1 MAQAPPSASEMFSDA
16 GSPIE
21 VAERFEAYKETLNK
35 TMSAPRPVPGGPGY
49 EQQTNAANL
58 EKALGSVEIAKALSP
73 ELVDSVRNALTE
85 ANLTKAGASEWTTSN
100 PVSSGLVAFDLEAP
114 AKLLTPRPTPL
125 RNRIARR
132 RGIGLAH
139 RFKVISGFT
148 GTGTGGV
155 GTFFPGITEA
165 GMTSQGGPGTAFG
178 PATWLRG
185 ASISY
190 AGYDQAVNYK
200 QYSVSDSVSWAAQFS
215 GQGYEDIRQL
225 SQTAL
230 LWSSMLLEERMLLG
244 SRGTDSGFSGA
255 LAAPTGVALTARAAT
270 GSEVGN
276 TADIATLYV
285 YVVAV
290 GMWGNGVASS
300 VVSTTGLSAATGDV
314 VDVTWNDV
322 PGALGY
328 QVFCGTTTGVANS
341 YAATVSGSAPGA
353 APGSVTSSPAAGT
366 AAHPVTINF
375 TGAGTG
381 GAPNAGSQPSS
392 TDASAYATG
401 YDGILSYCT
410 GTSAGYTARL
420 NNTFAGADGANV
432 GNTFSNAFASLY
444 DSVKADPDEILANGH
459 DRKQVSDQLK
469 SESSASYRI
478 VLDNATEAHNA
489 QIGALVT
496 GIQNEVTGKMTTL
509 TVHPWLPQGNM
520 PIISWTLPLPD
531 TNVSDVFAVYNVQD
545 YMGITWPVNQ
555 FLYETS
561 SYWYG
566 TMVCYAPA
574 WCGSIQSIYKA

>member
-1 MAQAPPSASEMFSDA
+1 M
-16 GSPIE
+16 
-21 VAERFEAYKETLNK
+21 
-35 TMSAPRPVPGGPGY
+35 
-49 EQQTNAANL
+49 
-58 EKALGSVEIAKALSP
+58 
-73 ELVDSVRNALTE
+73 
-85 ANLTKAGASEWTTSN
+85 
-100 PVSSGLVAFDLEAP
+100 
-114 AKLLTPRPTPL
+114 
-125 RNRIARR
+125 
-132 RGIGLAH
+132 AH

-155 GTFFPGITEA
+155 GTFFPGITE
-165 GMTSQGGPGTAFG
+165 GGVNSQGTGFEPGGSPFPTY
-178 PATWLRG
+178 LRG
-185 ASISY
+185 APISY

-200 QYSVSDSVSWAAQFS
+200 QFSVSDVVSWAAQFS
-215 GQGYEDIRQL
+215 GQGYEDVRQL

-255 LAAPTGVALTARAAT
+255 LAAPTGVTLTARAAT
-270 GSEVGN
+270 GNEVGN
-276 TADIATLYV
+276 TADIANLYV

-300 VVSTTGLSAATGDV
+300 VATTTGLAAATGDV
-314 VDVTWNDV
+314 VDVVFNDV
-322 PGALGY
+322 SGALGY
-328 QVFCGTTTGVANS
+328 QIFAGTTTGVANC
-341 YAATVSGSAPGA
+341 YAAQVSGGQIAA
-353 APGSVTSSPAAGT
+353 APGVVGASPAAGT
-366 AAHPVTINF
+366 SSAKLTINF
-375 TGAGTG
+375 TGGGTG
-381 GAPNAGSQPSS
+381 GAPNSGAQPSA

-410 GTSAGYTARL
+410 GTSAGYVTRL

-432 GNTFSNAFASLY
+432 GNTFSNVFANLY
-444 DSVKADPDEILANGH
+444 QSVKADPDEILANGF

-469 SESSASYRI
+469 NESSASYRI

-520 PIISWTLPLPD
+520 PVISWTLPLPD

-545 YMGITWPVNQ
+545 YMGISWPVNQ

-574 WCGSIQSIYKA
+574 WCGAVQGIWKD